1 VEKLKEGKPIFR
13 KFSKRLRGT
22 HKGWSPCIENFKVA
36 EGNPKMVSLYLEN
49 FSRDWDEWIPID
61 AYTWKILNRQRGQT
75 HVDAHT

>member
-13 KFSKRLRGT
+13 KFSKRLRVT

-49 FSRDWDEWIPID
+49 FSRD
-61 AYTWKILNRQRGQT
+61 
-75 HVDAHT
+75 

>member
-1 VEKLKEGKPIFR
+1 
-13 KFSKRLRGT
+13 
-22 HKGWSPCIENFKVA
+22 VA